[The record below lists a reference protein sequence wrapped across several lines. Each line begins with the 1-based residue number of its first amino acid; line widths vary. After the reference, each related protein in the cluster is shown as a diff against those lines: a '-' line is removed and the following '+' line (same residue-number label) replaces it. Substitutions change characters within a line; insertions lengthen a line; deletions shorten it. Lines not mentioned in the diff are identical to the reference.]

1 MKKIVLIAS
10 ILVLSLFA
18 GFASGALSGE
28 ETTTAEATTTTAV
41 LTTTSGEIRTYVY
54 SDLDELIELIYQDV
68 YDEIYQEIYEEV
80 SAAIGAQFYEDIYA
94 KVLADLN
101 DVIASGSIS
110 VVVNELQE
118 RIDAVAVLADASV
131 VGVSTYL
138 GNSGVALGTGVVYR
152 FDAVADEYYLVT
164 NEHVIEG
171 GDNYRIV
178 FADGTYVAGDLLGAD
193 AVIDIAVL
201 KFSGA
206 DLPDTIAAAP
216 LGVSADVI
224 PGALVL
230 ACGHPRGYDFFGSLT
245 MGVIAGVN
253 RDVGGD
259 GVVLYLQHDASINS
273 GNSGGP
279 LYDLEGEV
287 IGINV
292 SKFASTDIE
301 GMGFAIPIDTVK
313 TVIETYDPGF

>member
-1 MKKIVLIAS
+1 MKKIVLILS

-28 ETTTAEATTTTAV
+28 ETTTEAVTTTTAV
-41 LTTTSGEIRTYVY
+41 VTTSGGEIRTYVY
-54 SDLDELIELIYQDV
+54 ADLDDLIEQIYQDV
-68 YDEIYQEIYEEV
+68 YDEIYQEIYDEV
-80 SAAIGAQFYEDIYA
+80 SAAIGAQFYEEIYA
-94 KVLADLN
+94 KVLADLD
-101 DVIASGSIS
+101 DVIASGSIA

-118 RIDAVAVLADASV
+118 RIDAVAIIADASV

-138 GNSGVALGTGVVYR
+138 GNSGVALGTGVIYR
-152 FDAVADEYYLVT
+152 YDAAADEYYLIT
-164 NEHVIEG
+164 NDHVVDE

-178 FADGTYVAGDLLGAD
+178 FSDGTYVTGSLLGSD
-193 AVIDIAVL
+193 AAIDIAIL
-201 KFSGA
+201 KFSGL
-206 DLPDTIAAAP
+206 DLLQEFAVAP

-224 PGALVL
+224 PGAIVL
-230 ACGHPRGYDFFGSLT
+230 ASGHPRGYDFYGSLT
-245 MGVIAGVN
+245 MGVIAGIN

-279 LYDLEGEV
+279 LFNLAGEV

-313 TVIETYDPGF
+313 TVIATYDIGY